1 MVFGCWG
8 GMARAMI
15 ALILLALSVLTAT
28 TGGAQAQSLASG
40 LSSGAERGGFARA
53 GGMLGERRMDAL
65 TPVAQPLSRQGQTR
79 RADFGDVVRSTR
91 GNPLS
96 ARTPSLPSGPV
107 ASGGAEWRCLTE
119 AIYFEARGE
128 PITGQMAVAEV
139 ILNRVDAANYPET
152 VCDVVYQGTGRLHA
166 CQFSYTCDGTPETVT
181 DRNAWEIAGKVA
193 RSLIDGAPREITHA
207 ATHYH
212 ADYVDPYWARVY
224 PQTAQVGRHIF
235 YRQIPGA

>member
-1 MVFGCWG
+1 MVSGCWG
-8 GMARAMI
+8 GMSRAAF
-15 ALILLALSVLTAT
+15 ALFLFVVAAMLAV
-28 TGGAQAQSLASG
+28 GGAEAQSLASS

-53 GGMLGERRMDAL
+53 GGLMGEGRVGGL
-65 TPVAQPLSRQGQTR
+65 TPVAQPLSRQGQMR
-79 RADFGDVVRSTR
+79 RADFGDVARASR
-91 GNPLS
+91 GGLLS
-96 ARTPSLPSGPV
+96 PRMPGFLAE
-107 ASGGAEWRCLTE
+107 AEADGGAQWRCLTE

-139 ILNRVDAANYPET
+139 VLNRVDAANYPET

-181 DRNAWEIAGKVA
+181 DRNAWEIAGKIA
-193 RSLIDGAPREITHA
+193 RSLIDGAPRELTHA
-207 ATHYH
+207 AMHYH